1 MKLMIQERFEQEHP
15 KMEVFVIEEDLALEV
30 FLELANLALG
40 VFVALRNH
48 LRDNLLSMGNL
59 LLGDKHLYGDLEE
72 ILYLDQRATTFVHQV
87 RA

>member
-1 MKLMIQERFEQEHP
+1 MIQERFEQEHP

-30 FLELANLALG
+30 FLELAILALG

-48 LRDNLLSMGNL
+48 LQDNLLSMGNL
-59 LLGDKHLYGDLEE
+59 LLGDKHLFLEE

>member
-30 FLELANLALG
+30 FLELAILALG

-48 LRDNLLSMGNL
+48 LSMGSL
-59 LLGDKHLYGDLEE
+59 FLEDIHLYVVLEE
-72 ILYLDQRATTFVHQV
+72 ILYLL
-87 RA
+87 